1 MKLQLSLRN
10 NKQVKNESAAANDS
24 KHVIKQRMSIMTNEH
39 THMLAYW
46 FLSYIGLKSS
56 SSSSAVNSR
65 IGRGGGGGAGGLKH
79 MLTVHPLMFRVGAV
93 CGSLGDTVISGCF

>member
-10 NKQVKNESAAANDS
+10 NKQVNNESAAANDS
-24 KHVIKQRMSIMTNEH
+24 KHVIKQSMSKMTNEH

-46 FLSYIGLKSS
+46 FLSYIGRKS

-65 IGRGGGGGAGGLKH
+65 ISRGGSGGGLKN

-93 CGSLGDTVISGCF
+93 CGGLRDTVISYCF

>member
-10 NKQVKNESAAANDS
+10 SKQVNNESAAANGS
-24 KHVIKQRMSIMTNEH
+24 KHVVKQRMSIMTNEH
-39 THMLAYW
+39 AHMLAYW
-46 FLSYIGLKSS
+46 FLSYIGRKSS

-65 IGRGGGGGAGGLKH
+65 ISRGGSGGVLKN

-93 CGSLGDTVISGCF
+93 CGGLRDTVISYCI

>member
-10 NKQVKNESAAANDS
+10 NKQVNNESAAANDS

-39 THMLAYW
+39 THMLAYC
-46 FLSYIGLKSS
+46 FLSYIGRKS

-65 IGRGGGGGAGGLKH
+65 ISRGGSGGGLKH

-93 CGSLGDTVISGCF
+93 CGGLRDTVISYCF